1 VRRRPG
7 IPRRLAIIGQGYE
20 DPALSMLAAQV
31 GHNFT
36 GVNLGANRVEKLR
49 KYDSYVDDVSGG
61 QLRTALDS
69 GRFTPANDYPVAADF
84 DIAVIT
90 APTPL
95 RDPHRTRPSLPAIS
109 EAFLNI

>member
-20 DPALSMLAAQV
+20 DPALSMLC
-31 GHNFT
+31 N
-36 GVNLGANRVEKLR
+36 VE
-49 KYDSYVDDVSGG
+49 VSGD
-61 QLRTALDS
+61 R
-69 GRFTPANDYPVAADF
+69 V
-84 DIAVIT
+84 IAGWGVIT